1 MARLSQKRKWRFGLV
16 SLFYRTVF
24 CRLGSVTCKWIL
36 EFIRSIKKSVI
47 DHCISRVVM
56 VSTETLVS
64 VVCILEKETHSSTL
78 PGESLGQRSLV
89 GYSPWGRSI
98 GHD

>member
-78 PGESLGQRSLV
+78 AWRITWTEEPGGLQSMGSQH
-89 GYSPWGRSI
+89 WT
-98 GHD
+98 